1 MAEPMKIRALM
12 EGDVCTVK
20 VLMNHPMETGQRRDA
35 KTGQLVPAHYIQNVT
50 ASLNGR
56 LVMDAQ
62 WSQAISKNPFFGFKF
77 KGARTGDR
85 ITVAWVDN
93 LGNKNSADAMVGA

>member
-1 MAEPMKIRALM
+1 MADSMKIRALL
-12 EGDVCTVK
+12 EGDICNVK
-20 VLMNHPMETGQRRDA
+20 VLMNHPMETGQRRDP

-62 WSQAISKNPFFGFKF
+62 WSQAISKNPFFGFKV
-77 KGARTGDR
+77 KGARSGDR

-93 LGNKNSADAMVGA
+93 LGDKSSTDAVVVV

>member
-1 MAEPMKIRALM
+1 MADSMKIRALL
-12 EGDVCTVK
+12 EGDICSVK
-20 VLMNHPMETGQRRDA
+20 VLMNHPMETGQRRDP

-62 WSQAISKNPFFGFKF
+62 WSQAISKNPFFGFKV
-77 KGARTGDR
+77 KGARSGDR

-93 LGNKNSADAMVGA
+93 LGDKSSTDAVVAA

>member
-1 MAEPMKIRALM
+1 MADPMKIRALM
-12 EGDVCTVK
+12 EGDVCNVK

-35 KTGQLVPAHYIQNVT
+35 KTGQVVPAHFIQTVT

-56 LVMDAQ
+56 LVMEAQ
-62 WSQAISKNPFFGFKF
+62 WSQAISKNPFFGFKV
-77 KGARTGDR
+77 KGAQKGDR

-93 LGNKNSADAMVGA
+93 LGDRNSTDAVIAA

>member
-1 MAEPMKIRALM
+1 MADSMKIRALL
-12 EGDVCTVK
+12 EGDICNVK
-20 VLMNHPMETGQRRDA
+20 VLMNHPMETGQRRDP

-62 WSQAISKNPFFGFKF
+62 WSQAISKNPFFGFKV
-77 KGARTGDR
+77 KGARSGDR

-93 LGNKNSADAMVGA
+93 LGDKSSTDAVVAA

>member
-1 MAEPMKIRALM
+1 MADPMKIRALM
-12 EGDVCTVK
+12 DGDVCNVK
-20 VLMNHPMETGQRRDA
+20 VLMNHPMETGQRRDT
-35 KTGQLVPAHYIQNVT
+35 KTGQLAPAHFIQSVT

-62 WSQAISKNPFFGFKF
+62 WSQAISKNPFFGFKI
-77 KGARTGDR
+77 KGARAGDR

-93 LGNKNSADAMVGA
+93 LGNKNSTDAVVGA